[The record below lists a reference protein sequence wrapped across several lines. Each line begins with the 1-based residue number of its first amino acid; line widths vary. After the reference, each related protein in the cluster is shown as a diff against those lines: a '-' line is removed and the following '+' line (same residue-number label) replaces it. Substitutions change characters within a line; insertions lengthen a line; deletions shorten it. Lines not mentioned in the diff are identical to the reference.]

1 MLNKKF
7 KLNFIALTVAYALT
21 PYTEAALV
29 RDDVDYQIFRD
40 FAENKGKFS
49 VGATNVEVRNKD
61 KQPLGK
67 VLPDGIP
74 MIDFSAVDVNKRIGT
89 LVDPQYI
96 VSVKH
101 AHQYMNDFYFGH
113 YNGHRDVSDDENKY
127 SVVTQNNDKPE
138 EKWDYRKRLDDY
150 NMPRLNK
157 FVTEVAP
164 TTPTLAGG
172 GLETY
177 KDKGKYPYFVRVG
190 AGTQFV
196 YEKDTYYTTNSTII
210 DKKTESGRDIKF
222 LAEAYR
228 YAIGGTPYKEI
239 NIDKVETKEG
249 LIGFGDSHQHP
260 NAKDVLSQDPLT
272 NYGVLGDSGSPLFA
286 FDKQQNKWIFIGPY
300 TYWAGYG
307 KKSWQEWNIYKT
319 TFADDIKKR
328 DNADTVPF
336 STSEYHWTTTGNSSQ
351 IKNTDHTIT
360 VTLPSDPDRLVNFQQ
375 EEHSQTGQNVT
386 FDDNT
391 NNGKGTLIL
400 NENINQGAGGLF
412 FKGNYEVKGKTDD
425 ITWVGGGISV
435 EDGKTVT
442 WKIHNP
448 EKDHLAKIGKG
459 TLIING
465 SGDNKGSLKVGDGT
479 VVLNQQT
486 NGLKEHAF
494 ASVGI
499 VSGRSTVVLNDD
511 KQVDPNSIY
520 FGFRGGRLD
529 ANGNNL
535 TFEHIRNIDDGA
547 RLVNHNM
554 TNASN
559 IMITGAGLITNPS
572 KVTVY
577 TPPITNDDD
586 ENPYYVPS
594 LPKGK
599 DLYFS
604 NDCRKYYLLKPG
616 KSTQAPMP
624 CNNDTSNENWEFMG
638 YSQNEAQKKAME
650 YINNNRMNGF
660 SGYFGEE
667 VGKNTNGEL
676 NVTFNGKSEQNR
688 FLLTGGTNLNGT
700 LTVSKGNLFLSGKPT
715 SHARDFVNQ
724 SSAMKDPHF
733 AKNNEVVVEDDWIN
747 RTFKAT
753 NINVTNN
760 AALYSGRN
768 VESITSNITASSKA
782 QVHIGYKAGDTV
794 CVRSDYTGYVTCHNG
809 TLSEKA
815 LNSFKP
821 TNLRGNVN
829 LSDNANFTLGKASLF
844 GTIQSK
850 ENSQVRLTENSHWHL
865 TGDSNVHQLDLKNG
879 HIHLNS
885 ADNKNNVTKY
895 NTLNISNLSGNGSFY
910 YLTDISTNQG
920 DKVVITQSATGNFTL
935 QVADKTGEPNHNELT
950 LFDASNATERNG
962 LNVSLANGKVD
973 RGAWSYTLKES
984 GGRYYL
990 HNPKVEKRNLT
1001 VDTPSIT
1008 TPNIQADAPSVPSHS
1023 EEIARVDEP
1032 VPLPAPPA
1040 PATTNV
1046 APQNQNGFNRTGTGY
1061 SIVADTKETVRITHK
1076 YDNGEIFEEKVE
1088 LKSEFTEAI
1097 DKYKINKPD
1106 WTATEMTSS
1115 GKNAYDITYK
1125 KVEKAVTTE
1134 EAPKEPLKMDNPRT
1148 LSIEDKKPEV
1158 AVKPEETPN
1167 GAPSREHSETAPK
1180 SDTTTQADTS
1190 NSETVPSETTE
1201 KVAEN
1206 SPQESEKVEEKEQK
1220 ATETTPQNNEVAK
1233 EAQPSVEAN
1242 PQTNEVA
1249 QNGSKTEETQEAPK
1263 QEQTEAAKQDIEEI
1277 RPEKRP
1283 EPETVEANI
1292 DEPKKKSQ
1300 NGEVAEEATPNVE
1313 ANTQTN
1319 EATQSEGKTEETQTA
1334 ETNPEPTESVAASKN
1349 QAENKVSQPTE
1360 TKETAMVEKEEKT
1373 KVEIK
1378 VEKDEIQEVEKVIS
1392 EKPDTKVK
1400 ANAPKK
1406 EVPIYTKVEEAQPQ
1420 TQPTTVAAADTTTP
1434 NGKPAEETK
1443 PNEETNAKPVTPV
1456 VSENQAENTTAQPTE
1471 REEAARVETE
1481 TAKQQEQPKTVQSQ
1495 VEPESES
1502 VSTDKNSEEVQAQPE
1517 TSATAVTEQPAPENS
1532 STKAEQS
1539 VTENT
1544 TVSTENPVVENPEKT
1559 PATTQPAVNS
1569 EVVQSETATTEAV
1582 VSQPEETSTEET
1594 TVASTY
1600 ETTVTSAEE
1609 TTVSDNSESS
1619 EPKHRSRRDVS
1630 SAPHNVEPTGTAGRD
1645 RSAVVPLRNLT
1656 STNTNAV
1663 LSDAM
1668 AKAQFVALNV
1678 GKAVSQ
1684 HISQLE
1690 MNNEGQYNLWVSNT
1704 SMNEN
1709 YSSDQYRRFS
1719 SKSTQTQLGWDQTIS
1734 SNVQLG
1740 GVFTYVRNSNSFDK
1754 ASSKNTLAQANLYSK
1769 YYVDNHWYLAVD
1781 LGYGNF
1787 QSNLQTN
1794 HNAKFARHT
1803 AQFGL
1808 TAGKTFNLG
1817 NFGITP
1823 IVGVRYSYLS
1833 NADFALAQ
1841 DRIKVNPI
1849 SVKTAF
1855 AQVDLSY
1862 TYHLGEFS
1870 ITPILSA
1877 RYDANQGSG
1886 KINVNGYDFAYNVEN
1901 QQQYNAGLKLKYH
1914 NVKLSLIGGLTK
1926 AKQAEKQKTAEV
1938 KLSFSF

>member
-29 RDDVDYQIFRD
+29 RNDVDYQIFRD

-49 VGATNVEVRNKD
+49 VGATNVEVRKKD
-61 KQPLGK
+61 NQPLGTA
-67 VLPDGIP
+67 LPKDIP

-138 EKWDYRKRLDDY
+138 EKWDYQKRLDDY

-177 KDKGKYPYFVRVG
+177 KDKEKYPYFVRVG

-210 DKKTESGRDIKF
+210 DKKTESGHDIKF

-307 KKSWQEWNIYKT
+307 KKSWQEWNIYKKD
-319 TFADDIKKR
+319 FADTIHSR
-328 DNADTVPF
+328 DNAETVPF

-351 IKNTDHTIT
+351 IKNTQKTISVKLLEPNT
-360 VTLPSDPDRLVNFQQ
+360 TLVNYRK
-375 EEHSQTGQNVT
+375 EENKNTGQNVT

-400 NENINQGAGGLF
+400 DDHINQGAGGLF
-412 FKGNYEVKGKTDD
+412 FKGNYEVKGTTDN

-435 EDGKTVT
+435 EEGKTVT
-442 WKIHNP
+442 WKVRNP
-448 EKDHLAKIGKG
+448 EGDHLAKIGKG
-459 TLIING
+459 KLIVEG
-465 SGDNKGSLKVGDGT
+465 KGDNKGSLKVGDGT
-479 VVLNQQT
+479 VVLKQQT
-486 NGLKEHAF
+486 TKGQHAF

-511 KQVDPNSIY
+511 NQVDPNSIY

-559 IMITGAGLITNPS
+559 ITITGESLITNPN
-572 KVTVY
+572 TI
-577 TPPITNDDD
+577 TPYNIEAPDYEN
-586 ENPYYVPS
+586 NPYYS
-594 LPKGK
+594 FRRIKDGGQLYLNLENYTYYALRKGAKATSDLP
-599 DLYFS
+599 YNS
-604 NDCRKYYLLKPG
+604 NV
-616 KSTQAPMP
+616 
-624 CNNDTSNENWEFMG
+624 SNETWLYMG
-638 YSQNEAQKKAME
+638 KNPDEAKKKTME
-650 YINNNRMNGF
+650 YINNSRMNGF
-660 SGYFGEE
+660 NGYFGEE
-667 VGKNTNGEL
+667 ATKADQNGKL
-676 NVTFNGKSEQNR
+676 NVTFKGKTEQNR
-688 FLLTGGTNLNGT
+688 FLLTGGTNLNGD
-700 LTVSKGNLFLSGKPT
+700 LNVEKGTLFLSGRPT
-715 SHARDFVNQ
+715 PHARDIANI
-724 SSAMKDPHF
+724 SSTEKDKLF
-733 AKNNEVVVEDDWIN
+733 SENNEVVVEDDWIN
-747 RTFKAT
+747 RNFKAT

-760 AALYSGRN
+760 ATLYSGRN
-768 VESITSNITASSKA
+768 VESITSNITASNKA

-809 TLSEKA
+809 TLSTKA
-815 LNSFKP
+815 LNSFNA
-821 TNLRGNVN
+821 TNVSGNVN
-829 LSDNANFTLGKASLF
+829 LSDNANFVLGKANLHGS
-844 GTIQSK
+844 IQAGG
-850 ENSQVRLTENSHWHL
+850 NSQVRLTENSHWNL

-885 ADNKNNVTKY
+885 ADNSNNVTKY
-895 NTLNISNLSGNGSFY
+895 NTLTVNSLSGNGSFY
-910 YLTDISTNQG
+910 YWVDFTKNQG
-920 DKVVITQSATGNFTL
+920 DKVVVTQSATGNFTL
-935 QVADKTGEPNHNELT
+935 QVANKTGEPNHNELT

-973 RGAWSYTLKES
+973 RGAWSYTLKENN
-984 GGRYYL
+984 GRYYL

-1008 TPNIQADAPSVPSHS
+1008 TPNIQADAPSVPSNH

-1040 PATTNV
+1040 PATTST

-1061 SIVADTKETVRITHK
+1061 SIVADTPETVRITHK
-1076 YDNGEIFEEKVE
+1076 NPNGEIIDEGFA
-1088 LKSEFTEAI
+1088 LKSDFHNSVDTNKKSFDGLVA
-1097 DKYKINKPD
+1097 DKITPD
-1106 WTATEMTSS
+1106 GT
-1115 GKNAYDITYK
+1115 NAYIITYK
-1125 KVEKAVTTE
+1125 KVKDLVTPKRPIELKTDQPLTDEEKDPKKVAV
-1134 EAPKEPLKMDNPRT
+1134 
-1148 LSIEDKKPEV
+1148 
-1158 AVKPEETPN
+1158 VKPEDTPN
-1167 GAPSREHSETAPK
+1167 GVPSREHSETAPK
-1180 SDTTTQADTS
+1180 SDTATKADTS
-1190 NSETVPSETTE
+1190 NSESVSSDTTETAEKNEQEVAETT
-1201 KVAEN
+1201 A
-1206 SPQESEKVEEKEQK
+1206 
-1220 ATETTPQNNEVAK
+1220 QNGEVAK
-1233 EAQPSVEAN
+1233 EAQPTVEAST
-1242 PQTNEVA
+1242 QTNEVA
-1249 QNGSKTEETQEAPK
+1249 QNGS
-1263 QEQTEAAKQDIEEI
+1263 
-1277 RPEKRP
+1277 
-1283 EPETVEANI
+1283 
-1292 DEPKKKSQ
+1292 
-1300 NGEVAEEATPNVE
+1300 
-1313 ANTQTN
+1313 
-1319 EATQSEGKTEETQTA
+1319 
-1334 ETNPEPTESVAASKN
+1334 
-1349 QAENKVSQPTE
+1349 
-1360 TKETAMVEKEEKT
+1360 EKEEIQDVQ
-1373 KVEIK
+1373 KVTSK
-1378 VEKDEIQEVEKVIS
+1378 
-1392 EKPDTKVK
+1392 KPDTTVK

-1406 EVPIYTKVEEAQPQ
+1406 EVPINTKIEEAQAQPQ
-1420 TQPTTVAAADTTTP
+1420 TQPTTVTA
-1434 NGKPAEETK
+1434 AEETSPNSK
-1443 PNEETNAKPVTPV
+1443 PVEETQPSEETNAEPVTPV
-1456 VSENQAENTTAQPTE
+1456 VVSEHQPEKTVSKPTGTEETAT
-1471 REEAARVETE
+1471 VETE
-1481 TAKQQEQPKTVQSQ
+1481 KAQEASQVTSQASPKQEQSEDAKPQA
-1495 VEPESES
+1495 EPESEN

-1517 TSATAVTEQPAPENS
+1517 TSATAVTEQPAKET

-1539 VTENT
+1539 VTEST
-1544 TVSTENPVVENPEKT
+1544 TVSTGTPVVENPEKT

-1569 EVVQSETATTEAV
+1569 EAVQSETATTET
-1582 VSQPEETSTEET
+1582 VSQPK
-1594 TVASTY
+1594 
-1600 ETTVTSAEE
+1600 VTSAEE
-1609 TTVSDNSESS
+1609 TTVTSTQEVST
-1619 EPKHRSRRDVS
+1619 PKPRSRRTRRSVQTNS
-1630 SAPHNVEPTGTAGRD
+1630 YEPIELSTANTENTQSRNNVVNSQSALRD
-1645 RSAVVPLRNLT
+1645 LT

-1663 LSDAM
+1663 ISDAR

-1690 MNNEGQYNLWVSNT
+1690 MNNEGQYNVWVSNT
-1704 SMNEN
+1704 SMNKN
-1709 YSSDQYRRFS
+1709 YSSEQYRRFS

-1734 SNVQLG
+1734 NNVQLG
-1740 GVFTYVRNSNSFDK
+1740 GVFTYVRNSNNFDK
-1754 ASSKNTLAQANLYSK
+1754 ASSKNTLAQVNFYSK
-1769 YYVDNHWYLAVD
+1769 YYADNHWYLGID
-1781 LGYGNF
+1781 LGYGKF

-1794 HNAKFARHT
+1794 NNAKFARHT
-1803 AQFGL
+1803 AQIGL
-1808 TAGKTFNLG
+1808 TAGKAFNLG
-1817 NFGITP
+1817 NFAVKPT
-1823 IVGVRYSYLS
+1823 VGVRYSYLS
-1833 NADFALAQ
+1833 NANFALAQ

-1877 RYDANQGSG
+1877 RYDANQGNG
-1886 KINVNGYDFAYNVEN
+1886 KINVSVYDFAYNVEN

>member
-1 MLNKKF
+1 M
-7 KLNFIALTVAYALT
+7 
-21 PYTEAALV
+21 
-29 RDDVDYQIFRD
+29 DYQIFRD

-49 VGATNVEVRNKD
+49 VGATNVEVRDKYNQRLGTALPKD
-61 KQPLGK
+61 
-67 VLPDGIP
+67 IP

-101 AHQYMNDFYFGH
+101 AHEHINDFYFGH

-127 SVVTQNNDKPE
+127 SVVTQNNVNPE
-138 EKWDYRKRLDDY
+138 DGWWDNRKRIDDY

-210 DKKTESGRDIKF
+210 GKKTESGRDIKF

-239 NIDKVETKEG
+239 NIDPSQNKEG
-249 LIGFGDSHQHP
+249 LIGFGDSREDHVI
-260 NAKDVLSQDPLT
+260 NSKILLSQDPLT

-319 TFADDIKKR
+319 TFADGIKKR

-336 STSEYHWTTTGNSSQ
+336 STTEYRWTTTGNSSQ

-386 FDDNT
+386 FDDST

-412 FKGNYEVKGKTDD
+412 FKGNYEVKGTTDN
-425 ITWVGGGISV
+425 ITWVGGGIDV
-435 EDGKTVT
+435 AEGKEVV
-442 WKIHNP
+442 WKVHNP

-459 TLIING
+459 KLIVEG
-465 SGDNKGSLKVGDGT
+465 RGDNKGSLKVGDGT

-559 IMITGAGLITNPS
+559 ITITGAGLITNPS

-724 SSAMKDPHF
+724 SSAMKDLHF

-747 RTFKAT
+747 RNFKAT

-760 AALYSGRN
+760 ATLYSGRN
-768 VESITSNITASSKA
+768 VESITSNITASSTA

-794 CVRSDYTGYVTCHNG
+794 CVRSDYTGYVTCHND
-809 TLSEKA
+809 TLSTKA
-815 LNSFKP
+815 LNSFNA
-821 TNLRGNVN
+821 TNVSGNVN
-829 LSDNANFTLGKASLF
+829 LSGNANFVLGKANLF
-844 GTIQSK
+844 GTIHSK

-865 TGDSNVHQLDLKNG
+865 TGDSNVNQLNLDKG

-895 NTLNISNLSGNGSFY
+895 NTLTVNSLSGNGSFY
-910 YLTDISTNQG
+910 YWVDFTNNKN
-920 DKVVITQSATGNFTL
+920 DKVVVTQSATGNFTL

-950 LFDASNATERNG
+950 LFDASTVAERSN
-962 LNVSLANGKVD
+962 LEVTLANGKVD
-973 RGAWSYTLKES
+973 RGAWKYELRNVN
-984 GGRYYL
+984 GRYDLY
-990 HNPKVEKRNLT
+990 NPEAEKRNLT
-1001 VDTPSIT
+1001 VDTPSVA
-1008 TPNIQADAPSVPSHS
+1008 TPNIQADAPNVPSHS
-1023 EEIARVDEP
+1023 EEIARVYEAP
-1032 VPLPAPPA
+1032 VLPPAPPA

-1046 APQNQNGFNRTGTGY
+1046 APRTQGNFGRTNLGNSYLIEGPQFVTVTHIDPNGNML
-1061 SIVADTKETVRITHK
+1061 D
-1076 YDNGEIFEEKVE
+1076 EKAV
-1088 LKSEFTEAI
+1088 LKSEFEKSV
-1097 DKYKINKPD
+1097 DKHKLHFDGYVADKISEKKVN
-1106 WTATEMTSS
+1106 
-1115 GKNAYDITYK
+1115 GYVITYK
-1125 KVEKAVTTE
+1125 KVDEVMPADEAMPTDVPSTSVTGSTMANE
-1134 EAPKEPLKMDNPRT
+1134 QPQTRPAKIAQPAM
-1148 LSIEDKKPEV
+1148 
-1158 AVKPEETPN
+1158 EETN
-1167 GAPSREHSETAPK
+1167 TAHTSGSEPQA
-1180 SDTTTQADTS
+1180 DTTQADTTQADTS
-1190 NSETVPSETTE
+1190 NSESVPSETTE
-1201 KVAEN
+1201 TVAEN
-1206 SPQESEKVEEKEQK
+1206 SKQESETAEKNEQE
-1220 ATETTPQNNEVAK
+1220 AAETTAQNGKVAE
-1233 EAQPSVEAN
+1233 EAQPTVEAN
-1242 PQTNEVA
+1242 PQTNEV
-1249 QNGSKTEETQEAPK
+1249 
-1263 QEQTEAAKQDIEEI
+1263 I
-1277 RPEKRP
+1277 
-1283 EPETVEANI
+1283 
-1292 DEPKKKSQ
+1292 
-1300 NGEVAEEATPNVE
+1300 
-1313 ANTQTN
+1313 
-1319 EATQSEGKTEETQTA
+1319 QSEGKTEETQTA
-1334 ETNPEPTESVAASKN
+1334 ETKPEPTESIAASKN
-1349 QAENKVSQPTE
+1349 QAENKVSLPTE

-1378 VEKDEIQEVEKVIS
+1378 VEKEEIQEVQKVTS
-1392 EKPDTKVK
+1392 KEPDTKVK

-1406 EVPIYTKVEEAQPQ
+1406 EVPINTKVEEAQAQPQ
-1420 TQPTTVAAADTTTP
+1420 TQPTTVTA
-1434 NGKPAEETK
+1434 AEETSPNSK
-1443 PNEETNAKPVTPV
+1443 PVEETQPSEETNAEPVTPV
-1456 VSENQAENTTAQPTE
+1456 VVSEHQPEKTVSKPTGTEETAT
-1471 REEAARVETE
+1471 VETE
-1481 TAKQQEQPKTVQSQ
+1481 KAQEASQVTSQVSPKQEQPETKPQA
-1495 VEPESES
+1495 EPESEN
-1502 VSTDKNSEEVQAQPE
+1502 VSTVNSAEEVQAQPE
-1517 TSATAVTEQPAPENS
+1517 TSATARTEQPAKETSLNVEQPAPENS

-1544 TVSTENPVVENPEKT
+1544 TVSTENPVVENSENTT
-1559 PATTQPAVNS
+1559 PVTTQSAVNS
-1569 EVVQSETATTEAV
+1569 EAVQSETATTETV
-1582 VSQPEETSTEET
+1582 VSQPEVTSAEETTAASTEET
-1594 TVASTY
+1594 TA
-1600 ETTVTSAEE
+1600 TSAEE

-1645 RSAVVPLRNLT
+1645 RSAVEPLRNLT

-1734 SNVQLG
+1734 NNVQLG
-1740 GVFTYVRNSNSFDK
+1740 GVFTYVRNSNNFDK

-1808 TAGKTFNLG
+1808 TAGKAFNLG

-1849 SVKTAF
+1849 SIKTAF

-1877 RYDANQGSG
+1877 RYDTNQGNS

-1914 NVKLSLIGGLTK
+1914 NVKLSLMGGLTK